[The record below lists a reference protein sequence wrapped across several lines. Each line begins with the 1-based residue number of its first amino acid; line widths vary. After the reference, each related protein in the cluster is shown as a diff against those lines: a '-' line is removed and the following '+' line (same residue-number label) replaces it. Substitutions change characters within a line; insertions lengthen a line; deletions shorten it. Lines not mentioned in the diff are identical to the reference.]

1 MTAIEKILAEVERR
15 YKENYDAESR
25 MLGFNP
31 RSDEDR
37 EIIKVIKESKHE
49 EEELKFKKKLVAKVI
64 SGLID
69 DENSSNDEMI
79 TMLAGRGIHVVE
91 EMYRQMDKKE

>member
-1 MTAIEKILAEVERR
+1 MTYIEKIINEIERR

-37 EIIKVIKESKHE
+37 EILKFIKGTKHE

-79 TMLAGRGIHVVE
+79 AMLVGRGIRVVE

>member
-37 EIIKVIKESKHE
+37 EIIKVIKASKHE

-69 DENSSNDEMI
+69 DENSSNRI
-79 TMLAGRGIHVVE
+79 SRVV
-91 EMYRQMDKKE
+91 

>member
-37 EIIKVIKESKHE
+37 EIIKVIKASKHE

-69 DENSSNDEMI
+69 DENSNNDDMI
-79 TMLAGRGIHVVE
+79 AMLVGRGIRVVE